1 MIRKLRY
8 ADIDFQKYESA
19 IENSV
24 QNNFYASKL
33 ILDHLCESWEILI
46 SGDYKFVM
54 PIPLKKKFGVQFALM
69 PLFCQQLGIFGKER
83 NPIIEQ
89 EFFKYFI
96 QNYKVYY
103 YAFNY
108 QNTFEENLKFKKN
121 YFIQNTEYSNLK
133 KNYFKGRKSAVKSS
147 QHLTF
152 KELELSESLV
162 FIQTH
167 FKGLDKKKDMD
178 KFFTYLNFLQAKN
191 LLKIYGAFK
200 EEHLIC
206 LATVIKSEKKI
217 SLLGLINDDM
227 YRKDNG
233 ASFIIDRILTD
244 HISEDSFDFMGSTI
258 RGIEVF
264 FKSFGSELQ
273 EYAVIENS
281 RKDLLK
287 SLFRKV

>member
-1 MIRKLRY
+1 MIRKLKY
-8 ADIDFQKYESA
+8 ADIDFQKYKSA

-54 PIPLKKKFGVQFALM
+54 PIPLKKKFGVQFVLM

-178 KFFTYLNFLQAKN
+178 KFFMYLEFLQSKN

-206 LATVIKSEKKI
+206 LATVIKSKKKM

-233 ASFIIDRILTD
+233 ASFIIDRILKD
-244 HISEDSFDFMGSTI
+244 HISEYSFDFMGSTI

-273 EYAVIENS
+273 EYAVTENS

-287 SLFRKV
+287 SLLRKG

>member
-1 MIRKLRY
+1 MIRKLKY
-8 ADIDFQKYESA
+8 ADIDFQKYKSA

-24 QNNFYASKL
+24 QNNFYAGKL

-46 SGDYKFVM
+46 SGDYEFVM

-83 NPIIEQ
+83 NPVIEQ

-133 KNYFKGRKSAVKSS
+133 KNYFKGRKTAVKSS

-152 KELELSESLV
+152 KELALSESLV

-178 KFFTYLNFLQAKN
+178 KFFTYINFLQAKN

-206 LATVIKSEKKI
+206 LATVIKSKKKM

-244 HISEDSFDFMGSTI
+244 HISEYSFDFMGSTI

-287 SLFRKV
+287 SLLRKG

>member
-152 KELELSESLV
+152 KELALSESLV

-178 KFFTYLNFLQAKN
+178 KFFTYINFLQAKN

-206 LATVIKSEKKI
+206 LATVIKSKKKM

-233 ASFIIDRILTD
+233 ASFIIDRILKD
-244 HISEDSFDFMGSTI
+244 HISEYSFDFMGSTI

-287 SLFRKV
+287 SLLRKG

>member
-1 MIRKLRY
+1 MIRKLKY
-8 ADIDFQKYESA
+8 ADIDFQKYKSA

-152 KELELSESLV
+152 KELALSESLV

-178 KFFTYLNFLQAKN
+178 KFFTYINFLQAKN

-206 LATVIKSEKKI
+206 LATVIKSKKKM

-233 ASFIIDRILTD
+233 ASFIIDRILKD
-244 HISEDSFDFMGSTI
+244 HISEYSFDFMGSTI

-287 SLFRKV
+287 SLLRKG

>member
-24 QNNFYASKL
+24 QNNFYAGKL

-147 QHLTF
+147 QYLTF

-167 FKGLDKKKDMD
+167 FKGLDKK
-178 KFFTYLNFLQAKN
+178 
-191 LLKIYGAFK
+191 
-200 EEHLIC
+200 
-206 LATVIKSEKKI
+206 
-217 SLLGLINDDM
+217 
-227 YRKDNG
+227 
-233 ASFIIDRILTD
+233 
-244 HISEDSFDFMGSTI
+244 
-258 RGIEVF
+258 
-264 FKSFGSELQ
+264 
-273 EYAVIENS
+273 
-281 RKDLLK
+281 
-287 SLFRKV
+287 

>member
-1 MIRKLRY
+1 MIRKLKY
-8 ADIDFQKYESA
+8 ADIDFQKYKSA

-152 KELELSESLV
+152 KELALSESLV

-178 KFFTYLNFLQAKN
+178 KFFTYINFLQAKN

-206 LATVIKSEKKI
+206 LATVIKSKKKM

-244 HISEDSFDFMGSTI
+244 HISEYSFDFMGSTI

-287 SLFRKV
+287 SLLRKG

>member
-1 MIRKLRY
+1 MIRKLKY
-8 ADIDFQKYESA
+8 ADIDFQKYKSA

-206 LATVIKSEKKI
+206 LATVIKSKKKM

-244 HISEDSFDFMGSTI
+244 HISEYSFDFMGSTI

-287 SLFRKV
+287 SLLRKG

>member
-1 MIRKLRY
+1 MIRKLKY
-8 ADIDFQKYESA
+8 ADIDFQKYKSA

-152 KELELSESLV
+152 KELALSESLV

-206 LATVIKSEKKI
+206 LATVIKSKKKM

-244 HISEDSFDFMGSTI
+244 HISEYSFDFMGSTI

-287 SLFRKV
+287 SLFRKG

>member
-1 MIRKLRY
+1 MIRKLKY
-8 ADIDFQKYESA
+8 ADIDFQKYKSA

-133 KNYFKGRKSAVKSS
+133 NNYFKGRKSAVKSS

-178 KFFTYLNFLQAKN
+178 KFFMYLEFLQAKN

-206 LATVIKSEKKI
+206 LATVIKSKKKM

-233 ASFIIDRILTD
+233 ASFIIDRILKD
-244 HISEDSFDFMGSTI
+244 HISEYSFDFMGSTI

-264 FKSFGSELQ
+264 FKSFGSELH